1 MQVRSFFER
10 YNENKILIIFID
22 REIKLLREQIDPSYT
37 QQLSHTPI
45 VYRGGSSTER
55 TAIRHLEDK
64 EILELQR
71 KKKMAETDIEVVDR
85 LMPMMSPELKII
97 IEDRYLKKLTWREIA
112 EKMELDER
120 TVQKKIEVTLDQLD
134 MISMSESA
142 CG

>member
-1 MQVRSFFER
+1 MQVRSFFEK
-10 YNENKILIIFID
+10 YMDNKIVIIFID

-45 VYRGGSSTER
+45 VHGGGSSTER

-64 EILELQR
+64 EILELQ
-71 KKKMAETDIEVVDR
+71 KKKKLAEADIEVVDR
-85 LMPMMSPELKII
+85 LMPMMSPELKSI
-97 IEDRYLKKLTWREIA
+97 IEDRYFKKMTWREIA
-112 EKMELDER
+112 DKMELDER

-134 MISMSESA
+134 MISMHESA

>member
-1 MQVRSFFER
+1 VQVRSFFER

-37 QQLSHTPI
+37 QQLSLTPI
-45 VYRGGSSTER
+45 FHGGGSSTER
-55 TAIRHLEDK
+55 TAIRHLEGK

-71 KKKMAETDIEVVDR
+71 KKKMAEADIEVVDR
-85 LMPMMSPELKII
+85 LMPMMSPELKSI
-97 IEDRYLKKLTWREIA
+97 IEDRYFRKMTWREIA
-112 EKMELDER
+112 DRTELDER

-134 MISMSESA
+134 MISMRESA